1 MNEGPEQIHLTTI
14 EAFPRGMDA
23 AEAER
28 AYEASPL
35 GSGRGIPGLEGF
47 GFSGIFSA
55 GLGARL
61 EFEEDTFQSG
71 RVFVLACFLPDREGG
86 NPRRR
91 VRRVRARDDRVAP
104 HGRGAS
110 LRRCARSPIG
120 VESAYLRRGR
130 YGSFR
135 QPAELDRPG
144 AKTAADTVDRAEAA
158 QKVAAE
164 MGGSL
169 EIYWTMG
176 QYDMVAVTEFAD
188 DETAV
193 AFLAKVS
200 SLGNVRSQTMRAF
213 DADAVKS
220 IMGKM

>member
-1 MNEGPEQIHLTTI
+1 M
-14 EAFPRGMDA
+14 R
-23 AEAER
+23 
-28 AYEASPL
+28 
-35 GSGRGIPGLEGF
+35 SG
-47 GFSGIFSA
+47 
-55 GLGARL
+55 
-61 EFEEDTFQSG
+61 
-71 RVFVLACFLPDREGG
+71 
-86 NPRRR
+86 
-91 VRRVRARDDRVAP
+91 
-104 HGRGAS
+104 
-110 LRRCARSPIG
+110 PIG
-120 VESAYLRRGR
+120 VSRRTCGGR

-135 QPAELDRPG
+135 RPAELDRPG
-144 AKTAADTVDRAEAA
+144 AQTAADTVDRAEAA

-176 QYDMVAVTEFAD
+176 QYDIVAVTEFAD

-220 IMGKM
+220 IVRRRCSPHVAGHRSTCRNCRHSSSVKRA